1 VTKVKLKNIVSN
13 TPIYVPLFIFTLFCI
28 VPFIVVVSGSFS
40 DNATVVSNGV
50 RLFPQVFSLTAY
62 KVIFAF
68 FSKITRAYGVAIF
81 VTVIGTVL
89 NLIIMV
95 PFAFAISKREFT
107 FGAKLT
113 FLIYFTVMFS
123 GGLIPTYILI
133 KRYLGLYDTVWVLIL
148 PLLASPSYI
157 VLLRVFF
164 QSVPKALYES
174 AAIDGANE
182 FQQLIHVGIP
192 LALPGIAAIAF
203 FSMLMY
209 WNDPYT
215 AIIYI
220 EDSELFPIQILLTQM
235 TQYINYIK
243 SNASASGGLIS
254 SPADIPTTTILF
266 ALGIVASGP
275 MIFVFSFFQKYFI
288 KGLTAGSVKE

>member
-1 VTKVKLKNIVSN
+1 MNKAKMNKFISN
-13 TPIYVPLFIFTLFCI
+13 TPIYIPLLIFTIFCI
-28 VPFIVVVSGSFS
+28 VPFIVVISGSFS
-40 DNATVVSNGV
+40 DNASVVSDGV

-62 KVIFAF
+62 KVLFAF
-68 FSKITRAYGVAIF
+68 FEKITRAYGVAIF
-81 VTVIGTVL
+81 VTVVGTVL
-89 NLIIMV
+89 NLLLIV
-95 PFAFAISKREFT
+95 PFAFAIAKREFT

-113 FLIYFTVMFS
+113 FFIYFTVMFS
-123 GGLIPTYILI
+123 GGLIPSYILI
-133 KRYLGLYDTVWVLIL
+133 KKYLGLYDTIWVLIL

-157 VLLRVFF
+157 ILLRVFF

-174 AAIDGANE
+174 ASIDGANE

-203 FSMLMY
+203 FSMLMF
-209 WNDPYT
+209 WNDAYT

-220 EDSELFPIQILLTQM
+220 EDSELFPIQIMLTQM

-266 ALGIVASGP
+266 AMGIIASGP